1 MNALAVEEAL
11 WAAAPEL
18 AARARSHPRWLTEAI
33 VDRSRRYTSE
43 RQALHRS
50 GDATADL
57 AARALFFSVVDAA
70 KPQAP
75 LVELAA
81 RGGSLSRA
89 QHRVVDLGAGCGA
102 MSLGLLAT
110 AAARNWSGSWELLLI
125 DKDAAAL
132 RIAERAL
139 QQLAQRLGLAVTV
152 RVEVAELTSARPQAA
167 LRQATLVLAGSLL
180 NELPASAA
188 RALALAAV
196 PPGGALLLIEPAL
209 RSSARA
215 LHGLRDEI
223 LISGTARVLAPCTHA
238 RTPCPMLA
246 RETDWC
252 HEDRPWPVTP
262 QVRAQAEATG
272 LRDGNLKYSYL
283 TLAAHE
289 AGFGARPGEAEGLLA
304 LRVVSGALP
313 GKGRKEMSSCGE
325 LGRVPLR
332 RLDRRGSP
340 ATEWFDELRRGDVV
354 LAPQERA
361 QQGVAAGRIEIF
373 ADDEWTA
380 LPVLPAAAPPADA
393 PPTTAPGG

>member
-11 WAAAPEL
+11 WEAAPEL
-18 AARARSHPRWLTEAI
+18 AARASSHPRWLTEAI
-33 VDRSRRYTSE
+33 IDRSRRYTSE
-43 RQALHRS
+43 RQALHRT
-50 GDATADL
+50 GDPVADL

-75 LVELAA
+75 LVELEGA
-81 RGGSLSRA
+81 GGFWQPGPRK
-89 QHRVVDLGAGCGA
+89 VVDLGAGCGA

-110 AAARNWSGSWELLLI
+110 AAARGWGGSWEVLLV
-125 DKDAAAL
+125 DKDGAAL

-139 QQLAQRLGLAVTV
+139 AHLARALDLAVTV
-152 RVEVAELTSARPQAA
+152 KVEVAELTSARPQAA
-167 LRQATLVLAGSLL
+167 LRQAVLVLAGSLL
-180 NELPASAA
+180 NELTAGAA

-196 PPGGALLLIEPAL
+196 PPAGALLLIEPAL

-215 LHGLRDEI
+215 LHLLRDEVVV
-223 LISGTARVLAPCTHA
+223 SAAARVLAPCTHA

-262 QVRAQAEATG
+262 RVRAQAEATG

-283 TLAAHE
+283 TLASGDSAL
-289 AGFGARPGEAEGLLA
+289 GARRQAPEGRLA

-313 GKGRKEMSSCGE
+313 GKGRKEMSACGE

-332 RLDRRGSP
+332 RLDRRRGP

-354 LAPQERA
+354 LVPKERVE
-361 QQGVAAGRIEIF
+361 QGVAAGRIEIF
-373 ADDEWTA
+373 AEDTWTA
-380 LPVLPAAAPPADA
+380 RPVLPAVAAPPDDSSTSA
-393 PPTTAPGG
+393 GGG